1 MHNKTKLHKP
11 SLKDIAVALVGIAM
25 AILTFIRI
33 PFAFILGYILLLLVG
48 AYLLACT
55 GLFDD
60 EEAEN
65 ME

>member
-1 MHNKTKLHKP
+1 MENKVQLHKP
-11 SLKDIAVALVGIAM
+11 QPIDIAVALVGIAM
-25 AILTFIRI
+25 AILTFIKI

-60 EEAEN
+60 ETEN
-65 ME
+65 E

>member
-1 MHNKTKLHKP
+1 MHKAKLNRIKP
-11 SLKDIAVALVGIAM
+11 FDVAVALVGIAM
-25 AILTFIRI
+25 AILTFIKI

-60 EEAEN
+60 ETEN
-65 ME
+65 E

>member
-1 MHNKTKLHKP
+1 MHKVKLNRIK
-11 SLKDIAVALVGIAM
+11 LIDIAVVLVGIAM